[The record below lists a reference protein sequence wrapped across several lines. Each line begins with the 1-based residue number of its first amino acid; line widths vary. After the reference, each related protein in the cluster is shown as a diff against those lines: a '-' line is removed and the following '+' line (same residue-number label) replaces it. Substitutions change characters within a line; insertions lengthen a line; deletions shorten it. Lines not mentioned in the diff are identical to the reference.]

1 MNLSFHIYF
10 VGLLLSHTNVTSSV
24 VFDELDIRNVQRRL
38 SCLCRRYVFRF
49 DVAKSDL
56 HCSSHLNKIFLD
68 VLLALNCL
76 SVVIGISHFRCS
88 RHKGSVSAFVQV
100 EFFGDILTFMNKT
113 LLKSHPVFSFFF
125 FFSFSLFP
133 SLFPSLSRATMRATQ
148 TRPTSL
154 TTAITVSRRRE

>member
-100 EFFGDILTFMNKT
+100 EFFGAILTFMNKT

-125 FFSFSLFP
+125 FFL
-133 SLFPSLSRATMRATQ
+133 LSLSLSVSFPLQGYDESYTD
-148 TRPTSL
+148 
-154 TTAITVSRRRE
+154 TAYESYDSYYSQPQA